1 VQVHNLRKVVRQQI
15 KDAMG
20 PVVKSA
26 RHTHAVVASN
36 PAGDSLWTLLEH
48 RCYFLLVFSLV
59 ERRRV
64 GDGHLRQ
71 CRPRA
76 AARFS
81 NDTLSSFNA
90 RHARSS
96 PALGD
101 SLRQEASW
109 VECLSHSAPKSCQD
123 DPHDDL
129 KPTG

>member
-1 VQVHNLRKVVRQQI
+1 MRLEFRI
-15 KDAMG
+15 L
-20 PVVKSA
+20 PVTLYGLFWNIIVK
-26 RHTHAVVASN
+26 
-36 PAGDSLWTLLEH
+36 
-48 RCYFLLVFSLV
+48 FFLVFCLV
-59 ERRRV
+59 ERRQV
-64 GDGHLRQ
+64 GDGLLRQ
-71 CRPRA
+71 RRPRA

-81 NDTLSSFNA
+81 NYTLSSFSA

-123 DPHDDL
+123 DPQDDL